1 MYIYNIYKYICIVYI
16 YIYTIYIYI
25 TCMYLYVY
33 LNIIYMYIYMYI
45 YTYIYIMRNS
55 SQWKTTSASSNNTR
69 SFMSLLDNH
78 QLKIVTNVQIAI

>member
-1 MYIYNIYKYICIVYI
+1 MNIYIYNIYKYICIIYI
-16 YIYTIYIYI
+16 YICIYIYI

-33 LNIIYMYIYMYI
+33 LNIIYMYI

-55 SQWKTTSASSNNTR
+55 SQWKTTSASSNNTQ